1 MAREYRPNI
10 KEMSVISKLDQAK
23 EVQKTRALQ
32 LLREHLDELTNRIAI
47 KLVEKR
53 LVETTSKDEL
63 EAQINRC
70 LETLL
75 NADEFEIQFAVANV
89 RDVVPRPHFVSLYLT
104 AFILEKLI
112 DHRCIVDI
120 YGTDQEIYA
129 CVNDQVYRWIPLQ

>member
-1 MAREYRPNI
+1 MAREYRPNV

-23 EVQKTRALQ
+23 EAQKTRALQ
-32 LLREHLDELTNRIAI
+32 LLREHLDELTNRIAL

-75 NADEFEIQFAVANV
+75 NADEFEIQLAVANV

>member
-1 MAREYRPNI
+1 MAREYRPNV

-23 EVQKTRALQ
+23 EAQKTRALQ

>member
-1 MAREYRPNI
+1 MAREYRPNV

-23 EVQKTRALQ
+23 EAQKTRAFQ
-32 LLREHLDELTNRIAI
+32 LLREHLDELSNRIAI
-47 KLVEKR
+47 KLIEKR

-63 EAQINRC
+63 EAQINGC

-89 RDVVPRPHFVSLYLT
+89 RDVVSRPHFVSLYLT

>member
-1 MAREYRPNI
+1 MAREYRPNV

-23 EVQKTRALQ
+23 EAQKTRALQ
-32 LLREHLDELTNRIAI
+32 LLREHLDDLTNRIAI

-75 NADEFEIQFAVANV
+75 NADEFEIQLAVANV

>member
-23 EVQKTRALQ
+23 EAQKTRALQ

>member
-1 MAREYRPNI
+1 MAKEYRPNV

-23 EVQKTRALQ
+23 EAQKTRALQ